1 MNEGRMYPNCKDIV
15 KQEYLKFW
23 FQNSFMLQDAKEFCV
38 CVCVYVCVCVCGG
51 GGVFCHCFL
60 ILEIDVE
67 KSLMQKNTQVYIS
80 ISHQS
85 NDITAYPIAAGKF
98 HCRFV

>member
-38 CVCVYVCVCVCGG
+38 CVGG

-60 ILEIDVE
+60 IL
-67 KSLMQKNTQVYIS
+67 
-80 ISHQS
+80 
-85 NDITAYPIAAGKF
+85 
-98 HCRFV
+98 

>member
-23 FQNSFMLQDAKEFCV
+23 FQNSFTFRDAKEF
-38 CVCVYVCVCVCGG
+38 YGG
-51 GGVFCHCFL
+51 GGAGSVVVFF

-67 KSLMQKNTQVYIS
+67 KSLMPKNTQVYIS

-85 NDITAYPIAAGKF
+85 NDITACPIAAGKF

>member
-38 CVCVYVCVCVCGG
+38 CVWGG
-51 GGVFCHCFL
+51 GWFCHCFL

-67 KSLMQKNTQVYIS
+67 KSLIQKNTQVYIS